1 MSESSVH
8 MHYVN
13 QLLLFAKKLIP
24 EDKHSFIFVDQP
36 DSFQK
41 PPRTNLNFIPDLYY
55 RLNDFLVIGE
65 AKTYGVVIVFF
76 RSADYCAVDVL
87 DDSFAAQGGAFPAD
101 KATFFIIVTG
111 TALTVGFCGIGHI
124 GLLTRVF
131 CSDYWGHEDK
141 TNSDK
146 GQEGAFQCVSNYK

>member
-65 AKTYGVVIVFF
+65 AKTYGDVDTKHS
-76 RSADYCAVDVL
+76 RSQYEDYYNDALGFEGKAIMIFSVPL
-87 DDSFAAQGGAFPAD
+87 AAKGTI
-101 KATFFIIVTG
+101 KNIMRRITG
-111 TALTVGFCGIGHI
+111 TKNGKVTIYFVSDLGIVETI
-124 GLLTRVF
+124 
-131 CSDYWGHEDK
+131 
-141 TNSDK
+141 
-146 GQEGAFQCVSNYK
+146 